1 MVQGPGIDWQKP
13 ASRVD
18 STPFFLAAQRR
29 TASTVKKKLL
39 FTLARKYTRVCGP
52 LCDPSG
58 SSQAMPSLSSA
69 STVLVSTLVL
79 DCNCKPVCSSFNDQ
93 AAEQQ
98 TYSPSLPQGFFALQ
112 KSLRGTAVGMGSP
125 PQSAEAPP
133 AQRNFQRKFALRRVG
148 SYKFVVPLTSSR
160 SKVRNNARLV
170 TCPCRAAPGC
180 QRNRGPFC
188 FGKSP
193 EEPLPRGSFG
203 QLLRGGST
211 PRFLAAQRSVGS
223 KPTRLAGHCQLKLAP
238 AATDGSKKP
247 LAAALGSKNKKRR
260 AAFAAPKPYS
270 YRGTM
275 IFTAR

>member
-1 MVQGPGIDWQKP
+1 MVLIKQRLPCRALLRFLSALSFWIVAAIWYAMRSTIRLPGSELTVFRRRK
-13 ASRVD
+13 A
-18 STPFFLAAQRR
+18 FLLC
-29 TASTVKKKLL
+29 KNP
-39 FTLARKYTRVCGP
+39 CG
-52 LCDPSG
+52 
-58 SSQAMPSLSSA
+58 
-69 STVLVSTLVL
+69 
-79 DCNCKPVCSSFNDQ
+79 
-93 AAEQQ
+93 
-98 TYSPSLPQGFFALQ
+98 
-112 KSLRGTAVGMGSP
+112 GTAVGMGSP
-125 PQSAEAPP
+125 AQSGIAAP
-133 AQRNFQRKFALRRVG
+133 AQRNFQRKFALRQVG
-148 SYKFVVPLTSSR
+148 SSKFVVPPTRER

-180 QRNRGPFC
+180 QRDHGPFC

-211 PRFLAAQRSVGS
+211 PRFFAQLRSVGS